1 MNRNIIVCLL
11 SILLVSCISYEP
23 VTFYNNTDHDIGY
36 YIGMGGG
43 DGTVYPDTLLP
54 NGYSHAGVYR
64 NSDITINV
72 EGTWAE
78 WYGYLKTDTLCFF
91 ILNSDTL
98 NKYPWEEIRKDYK
111 ILRRYD
117 LSLQDLEYLEYKI
130 YYPPTPKMRDIKM
143 YPPYG
148 VDME

>member
-1 MNRNIIVCLL
+1 M
-11 SILLVSCISYEP
+11 VSCDYYYP
-23 VTFYNNTDHDIGY
+23 LYFYNTSKQNVSIYLHETSP
-36 YIGMGGG
+36 M
-43 DGTVYPDTLLP
+43 YPDTVFTQK
-54 NGYSHAGVYR
+54 NVIVMQSNTYSYDYGIPWNKVYK
-64 NSDITINV
+64 DFKI
-72 EGTWAE
+72 
-78 WYGYLKTDTLCFF
+78 DTMSVFF
-91 ILNSDTL
+91 FDTDTL

-148 VDME
+148 VNLE